1 MVQLGE
7 WAEMETVIQYC
18 KIKSLLKSR
27 RQRDFKSPIVLYI
40 TIMKETKFEFSY
52 AVFDDISELKKE
64 DAELLVKARA
74 VTKQAYAPYSN
85 FFVGAVAKLGNGEL
99 VAGTNQ
105 ENASYPVG
113 ICAERVLLG
122 NAATLFPG
130 ISVDTLAIS
139 YDSKEVP
146 SNHPISP
153 CGMCRQALLEYETR
167 TAKPIRLILAGQ
179 KGKIFIVNTIKFLL
193 PFAFTPD
200 ELI

>member
-1 MVQLGE
+1 
-7 WAEMETVIQYC
+7 
-18 KIKSLLKSR
+18 
-27 RQRDFKSPIVLYI
+27 
-40 TIMKETKFEFSY
+40 MKETKFEFQY
-52 AVFDDISELKKE
+52 EVYNDFSELKKE
-64 DAELLVKARA
+64 DADLLTRARA

-85 FFVGAVAKLGNGEL
+85 FLVGAFARLSNGET

-122 NAATLFPG
+122 NAATLYPG
-130 ISVDTLAIS
+130 VSIDTIAIS

-146 SNHPISP
+146 SDHPISP

-179 KGKIFIVNTIKFLL
+179 QGKIYVVKTVRFLL
-193 PFAFTPD
+193 PFAFD
-200 ELI
+200 GNELG